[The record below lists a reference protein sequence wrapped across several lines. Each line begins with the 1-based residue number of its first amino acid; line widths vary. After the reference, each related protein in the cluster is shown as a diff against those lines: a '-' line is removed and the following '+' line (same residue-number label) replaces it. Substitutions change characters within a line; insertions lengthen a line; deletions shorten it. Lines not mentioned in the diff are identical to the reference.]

1 MPNLFNSIFN
11 NATASA
17 DPFQSLLAMLVSLV
31 LGLALTWTYQYRT
44 LYTREFA
51 ISLTLLPCLM
61 TLVIFLVN
69 GSLGTS
75 IAVAGTFSLIRFRSA
90 TSGSRELIAI
100 FLAMI
105 IGLACGTGYLF
116 LAILFTLF
124 ILGVW
129 FLLENQQSKND
140 NQRRRLLT
148 ITVANQENVTSTIQN
163 ALKEF
168 CSEIDMDTINS
179 NNAGNTLTI
188 VYEVDLKT
196 QVDDFQITSYLTRN
210 IHQCD
215 IALTKKAKKKKNL

>member
-1 MPNLFNSIFN
+1 MLNLFNSIFN

-17 DPFQSLLAMLVSLV
+17 DPFQLLLALLVSLV
-31 LGLALTWTYQYRT
+31 LGLALTWTYKYRT

-129 FLLENQQSKND
+129 FLLENQQVKTD

-148 ITVANQENVTSTIQN
+148 ITVEEAIQS
-163 ALKEF
+163 ALDQF
-168 CSEIDMDTINS
+168 CSEIDMITINS
-179 NNAGNTLTI
+179 TNAGDNLSI
-188 VYEVDLKT
+188 VYEVELKT
-196 QVDDFQITSYLTRN
+196 EVDDFQVTSYLTQN
-210 IHQCD
+210 IDQCD
-215 IALTKKAKKKKNL
+215 VALTKKAKKRKNL